1 MKKKGFTLIE
11 LLVVIAIIGILAAIL
26 LPALARA
33 REAARRA
40 VCQSNLKQW
49 GLIFKMYANE
59 SEGNKFPPMLLSQTD
74 IAAQASNPLIRCN
87 MVNDWHWVLSLPS
100 VYPEYCTDVKILF
113 CPSDADS
120 ASAYNSGAFNVQ
132 GNPDL
137 PLDPCRWFQNA
148 SYEYLGWAIT
158 HDLFI
163 RDGFTGNENWQ
174 TSDFDQIFPG
184 GENGDLMDAIWDAF
198 DEANESGDPAPL
210 DRDLTWT
217 DVYWGE
223 GTMAEG
229 TLFRIRE
236 GVERFFIADI
246 NNPARKATSQSD
258 LPVMW
263 DMSTAYLDTLENFNH
278 VPGGGNVLYMDGH
291 VEFIRYPGEFPLCTV
306 YVWRYDELGDGEH
319 SPGW

>member
-1 MKKKGFTLIE
+1 
-11 LLVVIAIIGILAAIL
+11 
-26 LPALARA
+26 
-33 REAARRA
+33 
-40 VCQSNLKQW
+40 
-49 GLIFKMYANE
+49 
-59 SEGNKFPPMLLSQTD
+59 
-74 IAAQASNPLIRCN
+74 
-87 MVNDWHWVLSLPS
+87 
-100 VYPEYCTDVKILF
+100 
-113 CPSDADS
+113 
-120 ASAYNSGAFNVQ
+120 
-132 GNPDL
+132 
-137 PLDPCRWFQNA
+137 
-148 SYEYLGWAIT
+148 
-158 HDLFI
+158 
-163 RDGFTGNENWQ
+163 
-174 TSDFDQIFPG
+174 
-184 GENGDLMDAIWDAF
+184 MDAIWDAF

-319 SPGW
+319 SPAW